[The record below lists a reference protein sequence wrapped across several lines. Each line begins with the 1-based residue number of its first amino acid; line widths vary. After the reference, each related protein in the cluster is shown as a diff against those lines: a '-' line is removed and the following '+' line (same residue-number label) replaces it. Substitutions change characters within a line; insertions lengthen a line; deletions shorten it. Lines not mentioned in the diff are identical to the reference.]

1 MNYSFKTHKHKL
13 SVTLNFDRSIEDKIA
28 LASLTMPVY
37 KLNTDKELEIVRSNI
52 TSFMNNLVM
61 LSTVTQYTENTKNPS
76 CVDIELIYTY
86 LGKRTKESRTQ
97 FISNTLSPGIIFKE
111 FNTDITNKILSDLK
125 SSFESIDYTFY
136 MSTVKAM
143 LYDGVEL

>member
-13 SVTLNFDRSIEDKIA
+13 SVTLNFDKSIEDKIA

-37 KLNTDKELEIVRSNI
+37 KLNTDKELEIDRSNI
-52 TSFMNNLVM
+52 TSFMNNLVI
-61 LSTVTQYTENTKNPS
+61 LSAVTQYTENTKNPS
-76 CVDIELIYTY
+76 CVDIELIYAY

-125 SSFESIDYTFY
+125 SSFESIDHTFY
-136 MSTVKAM
+136 MTTVKAM

>member
-37 KLNTDKELEIVRSNI
+37 KLNTDKELEIDRSNI

-61 LSTVTQYTENTKNPS
+61 LSAVTQYTENIKNPS

-97 FISNTLSPGIIFKE
+97 FLYNILSPRNNIQRI
-111 FNTDITNKILSDLK
+111 
-125 SSFESIDYTFY
+125 
-136 MSTVKAM
+136 
-143 LYDGVEL
+143 